1 MKPRINLMNVNPGIL
16 QAILGLEKQVS
27 KAGLDHKLLDLVRM
41 RASQINGCAYCLDM
55 HSKDAR
61 AAGETEQ
68 RLYGLNAWRETPYYS
83 ARERAALD
91 WIRRETPPDAV
102 IQLEPYTQG
111 SSHWAYL
118 PAFAERRTGAGRPGS
133 MIPIRRYANASDNV
147 LWGIYRAVSAKE
159 AHVMARFLKI
169 DYVAATPL
177 EREAF
182 KPGLAQIAASPELFA
197 PVFENP
203 AMTIYRVEK

>member
-1 MKPRINLMNVNPGIL
+1 MWDVYNAQDITNR
-16 QAILGLEKQVS
+16 
-27 KAGLDHKLLDLVRM
+27 VRGPDFPWTL
-41 RASQINGCAYCLDM
+41 IITHD
-55 HSKDAR
+55 
-61 AAGETEQ
+61 
-68 RLYGLNAWRETPYYS
+68 
-83 ARERAALD
+83 ERAALD